1 VAEPTRTT
9 GTPKAKSR
17 IELRRSITLIPLTL
31 YGVGVTVGAG
41 IYVLVG
47 EAAGVAG
54 SAAPL
59 SFVLAALVVAPTA
72 FSFGELSSRLPR
84 SAGEAVYVG
93 EAFGSVSLTRLIGL
107 LVATAGIV
115 SAAAVA
121 IGAAGYLREF
131 IDLPRALTAF
141 GLIAVLGAIAAW
153 GVVQSMAVAAAISLF
168 EVGALIW
175 IVILGAP
182 AISDPV
188 LHLRT
193 IWPPSD
199 ALQWLGVGSA
209 TLLAFF
215 AFVGFEDIVNMA
227 EEVKAPERTVPR
239 AITLTLLITAALY
252 LSVVFIAIAIVS
264 PAELA
269 RQDAPLAYVYA
280 EATGRD
286 PAPISAIAIGATLNT
301 VLIQMLMASRVL
313 YGLAREK
320 ALPAWLGKVSPVT
333 RTPLPATFIVV
344 AIVIGLAVLLPI
356 GGLARATSA
365 IILIVFTTV
374 NLALFRIKLRKGP
387 QPAFAVPLWVPVAG
401 AGVSGLA
408 LLYELARLMS

>member
-1 VAEPTRTT
+1 MAEPTETT
-9 GTPKAKSR
+9 ETTQTKSR
-17 IELRRSITLIPLTL
+17 IELKRSITLIPLTL
-31 YGVGVTVGAG
+31 YGIGVTVGAG

-47 EAAGVAG
+47 EAAGAAG

-59 SFVLAALVVAPTA
+59 SFILAALVVAPTA

-93 EAFGSVSLTRLIGL
+93 EAFGSAGLTRFIGL
-107 LVATAGIV
+107 FVAAAGIV

-131 IDLPRALTAF
+131 VEVPRVLTVF
-141 GLIAVLGAIAAW
+141 LLIFVLGAIAAW

-182 AISDPV
+182 AISDPLV
-188 LHLRT
+188 HLQAV
-193 IWPPSD
+193 WPQGG
-199 ALQWLGVGSA
+199 AAQWVGVGSA

-239 AITLTLLITAALY
+239 AIVLTLLMTTALY
-252 LSVVFIAIAIVS
+252 LSVAFVAITAVS
-264 PAELA
+264 PADLA
-269 RQDAPLAYVYA
+269 RQEAPLAYVYA
-280 EATGRD
+280 AATGRD
-286 PAPISAIAIGATLNT
+286 PAVISAIAVGSTLNT

-313 YGLAREK
+313 YGMARER

-333 RTPLPATFIVV
+333 RTPLLATFVVV
-344 AIVIGLAVLLPI
+344 AIVTALAVLLPI
-356 GGLARATSA
+356 GGLARATSV

-374 NLALFRIKLRKGP
+374 NLALVRIKLRAGP
-387 QPAFAVPLWVPVAG
+387 QPAFAVPLWVPIAG
-401 AGVSGLA
+401 AGVSGLV
-408 LLYELARLMS
+408 LTFEFARLMF